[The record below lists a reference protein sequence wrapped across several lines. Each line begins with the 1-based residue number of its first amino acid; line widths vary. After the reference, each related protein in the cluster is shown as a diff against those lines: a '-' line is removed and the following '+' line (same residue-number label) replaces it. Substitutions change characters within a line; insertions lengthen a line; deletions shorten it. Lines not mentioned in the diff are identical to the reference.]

1 MGNMKVRLN
10 IMIFSLGF
18 FLFLFQN
25 SFGQI
30 VYTVNSTDDF
40 EDVDLADAFC
50 ADKNGNC
57 TLRAALQNTNKT
69 RGKDK
74 VYFDIQGIGPFTIVL
89 KDNFPKISSPIDLD
103 ATSQTGYTF
112 GRPQII
118 LDGKEVLIKLARYDV
133 EKAAVGFH
141 LVKGSNGSS
150 IRGFGIGGVRG
161 VGIFVGSDNNVI
173 QQNLVGTTPDGC
185 QAFRNTTGIFLKGM
199 GNLVGGNQYEDRNLI
214 SGNGVG
220 LYSNTKN
227 NIIGNY
233 IGTTLDGNDAL
244 GNEVGIV
251 MVRFS
256 KYNLISENLISGNK
270 NGIEIIGDFNR
281 IFRNKIGTN
290 ASGNEKIPNEIG
302 IRLFQARLN
311 LIGGNGQGNLI
322 SGNKSGIFFQN
333 GPNYSRNKNEIKGN
347 YIGLDISG
355 TTALGNETGILIKGG
370 WDNIIG
376 GPVPGEQNVISG
388 NSGTGIDLDNVQ
400 DFLIQGNFIGTD
412 ALGVK
417 AVPNGLGVRFF
428 ENIPDSTKN
437 ESTLVGNLISGNLGD
452 GIEINGL
459 GQHSITGNF
468 IGTAK
473 DGMTALPNSGNGI
486 KILKIQNFDCIGG
499 NTGSMPNL
507 IANNLQH
514 GIEILM
520 DPTEGSLNSLKQGNK
535 VFDNRQTDFLVNG
548 RKVGED
554 KD

>member
-355 TTALGNETGILIKGG
+355 TTALGNETGILIKSG

-376 GPVPGEQNVISG
+376 GTRPGEQNVISG

-473 DGMTALPNSGNGI
+473 DGMSALPNNGNGI
-486 KILKIQNFDCIGG
+486 KILKTQNFDCIGG
-499 NTGSMPNL
+499 TTGSMPNL

-535 VFDNRQTDFLVNG
+535 VFDNRQTDFLLKG
-548 RKVGED
+548 KKIGED
-554 KD
+554 

>member
-25 SFGQI
+25 FFGQI

-89 KDNFPKISSPIDLD
+89 KDNLPKISSPIDLD

-141 LVKGSNGSS
+141 IVKGSNGSS

-355 TTALGNETGILIKGG
+355 TTALGNETGILIKSG

-473 DGMTALPNSGNGI
+473 DGMSALPNNGNGI
-486 KILKIQNFDCIGG
+486 KILKIQNFDCVGG

-548 RKVGED
+548 RKTGED
-554 KD
+554 